1 MIWYEE
7 FYGAVDGR
15 DLARVERLLTADTS
29 FRLANKEEISG
40 REAVLDATTHF
51 WQMIGGMKH
60 DFINVV
66 ENGDLAALEAVCEY
80 TRLDGSKIEIPV
92 TTMVERREGKIA
104 AQRIYI
110 EIAPLFEAAATGAE
124 EAVAR

>member
-1 MIWYEE
+1 M
-7 FYGAVDGR
+7 
-15 DLARVERLLTADTS
+15 DLEGVERQLTEDTS

-40 REAVLDATTHF
+40 REVVLEATSHF

-60 DFINVV
+60 EFVNVV
-66 ENGDLAALEAVCEY
+66 ENGDLAALEAICEY
-80 TRLDGSKIEIPV
+80 TRLDGSKVSIPV
-92 TTMVERREGKIA
+92 TTMVERRDGRVA

-110 EIAPLFEAAATGAE
+110 EIAPLFEGAAAADAP

>member
-1 MIWYEE
+1 MTWYEE

-15 DLARVERLLTADTS
+15 DLEGVERQLTEDTI

-40 REAVLDATTHF
+40 REAVLEATSHF

-60 DFINVV
+60 DFVNVV

-80 TRLDGSKIEIPV
+80 TRLDGSKVEIPV
-92 TTMVERREGKIA
+92 TTMVERREGKVA

-110 EIAPLFEAAATGAE
+110 EIAPLFEGAATGSE
-124 EAVAR
+124 EAVVR